1 MALKQQLWK
10 SSHCK
15 IMYKISPPNE
25 TSYRQ
30 NSGLTSQ
37 PSQGTWM
44 MLTGVN

>member
-15 IMYKISPPNE
+15 IMYKISPPSE
-25 TSYRQ
+25 TGYCQ
-30 NSGLTSQ
+30 NSVSTSQ
-37 PSQGTWM
+37 PSQGTQM